1 MAGPTNI
8 LSDGSALS
16 RLDRALF
23 RVEGWLALI
32 AGLAVLGLMALA
44 VVSVGGRNF
53 LGRPL
58 SGYVDWIELAMPFIA
73 FLAISYTQRL
83 GGHVRM
89 DIVIGRLGGRTLWA
103 AEWLT
108 TLLTLALAVA
118 LCWGTWQHFGRSF
131 DWDMPRFSR
140 DSSID
145 IGLPLWPAKLVVPV
159 AFAILSLRLALQ
171 LWGFGRA
178 FARGEE
184 RPVAVPLIESAA
196 EVAAAEAAALER
208 AGR

>member
-8 LSDGSALS
+8 LIDGSRLS

-23 RVEGWLALI
+23 RLEGWLALV
-32 AGLAVLGLMALA
+32 AGLTVLGLMLLA

-53 LGRPL
+53 FNRPL
-58 SGYVDWIELAMPFIA
+58 PGYVDWIELAMPFIA
-73 FLAISYTQRL
+73 FLGVAYTQRL

-108 TLLTLALAVA
+108 TLLTLLLILALT
-118 LCWGTWQHFGRSF
+118 WGTWMHFGRSF
-131 DWDMPRFSR
+131 DWGAPRFSR

-159 AFAILSLRLALQ
+159 AFAVLSVRLTLQ

-178 FARGEE
+178 FARNEA
-184 RPVAVPLIESAA
+184 RPAAVPLIESAA

>member
-8 LSDGSALS
+8 LTDGSRLS
-16 RLDRALF
+16 RLDLALH
-23 RVEGWLALI
+23 RVEGWLALV

-44 VVSVGGRNF
+44 VLSVGGRNF
-53 LGRPL
+53 FNRPL
-58 SGYVDWIELAMPFIA
+58 PGYVDWIELAMPFIA
-73 FLAISYTQRL
+73 FLAIAYTQRL

-108 TLLTLALAVA
+108 TLLTLILILALT
-118 LCWGTWQHFGRSF
+118 WGTWQHFGRSF
-131 DWDMPRFSR
+131 DWGAPRFSR

-145 IGLPLWPAKLVVPV
+145 IGLPLWPAKLIVPV
-159 AFAILSLRLALQ
+159 AFGVLSLRLALQ

-178 FARGEE
+178 FARGDE
-184 RPVAVPLIESAA
+184 RPAAVPLIESAA